1 MSWSDTRLIGDAIAE
16 RAPSPW
22 LDAFRGEAAPLPDDR
37 PSIANL
43 RAKIAAVPEVDLTIT
58 DRHEREVVRD
68 QLLIWREDWA
78 AKANIAPTAVLSDR
92 TVEALATE
100 RPCRMDDLADI
111 EGMGQSRARRFGLK
125 LLEITC
131 LDE

>member
-1 MSWSDTRLIGDAIAE
+1 M
-16 RAPSPW
+16 
-22 LDAFRGEAAPLPDDR
+22 
-37 PSIANL
+37 
-43 RAKIAAVPEVDLTIT
+43 AK
-58 DRHEREVVRD
+58 
-68 QLLIWREDWA
+68 A